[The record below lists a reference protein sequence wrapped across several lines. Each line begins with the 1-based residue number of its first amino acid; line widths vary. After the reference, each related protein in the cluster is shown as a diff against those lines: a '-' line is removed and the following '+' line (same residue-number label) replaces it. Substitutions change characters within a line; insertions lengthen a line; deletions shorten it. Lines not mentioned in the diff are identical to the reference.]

1 MTWNPLK
8 RNHLTTKPSS
18 APTLIA
24 PSEQRDL
31 ELTFARLQGLEE
43 NTRRLQKEVKKYSE
57 LVVNAYKLENKLS
70 IDLANSPVCH
80 HNADLRKIVE
90 DYLSV
95 LAQLEGSVQNIGV
108 VCQRAVI
115 EPAKKYGSYFQDM
128 SQALHRRDQAVSE
141 WQKASAKV
149 AKLAQSGSTLGR
161 MAADVV
167 KVETAKKCLNEAT
180 RELNSIHAIL
190 LNELPTF
197 YCRRGEYFHP
207 CVQALARVQL
217 DYYGEMT
224 RLFTLVLNS
233 STSVIGTSPQET
245 RTSLSPSSSPCK
257 SDSEFQES
265 VSKKLAAIKALS
277 IVKTNSRPIS

>member
-8 RNHLTTKPSS
+8 RSHLTTKPSS
-18 APTLIA
+18 APNLIA
-24 PSEQRDL
+24 SGEQRDL

-70 IDLANSPVCH
+70 SDLANSPVCH
-80 HNADLRKIVE
+80 NNTELRKIVE

-95 LAQLEGSVQNIGV
+95 LVQLEGSVQSIGT

-115 EPAKKYGSYFQDM
+115 DPTKKYGNYFQDM
-128 SQALHRRDQAVSE
+128 AQALHRRDQAISE
-141 WQKASAKV
+141 WQKISSKV
-149 AKLAQSGSTLGR
+149 AKLSQGSSNIGR
-161 MAADVV
+161 MATDIV
-167 KVETAKKCLNEAT
+167 KVEAAKKSLNDTT
-180 RELNSIHAIL
+180 RELNSIHGIL
-190 LNELPTF
+190 VNELPTF

-207 CVQALARVQL
+207 CLQALARAQL

-233 STSVIGTSPQET
+233 STSYIGTSPQT
-245 RTSLSPSSSPCK
+245 KRSSMSPSSSPSK
-257 SDSEFQES
+257 SDAEFQEN
-265 VSKKLAAIKALS
+265 VRKKLGAIKALS
-277 IVKTNSRPIS
+277 IVKPTCRVST